1 MHERSTSTTRLPRRA
16 ARARRAGAAA
26 FAAAWLALACS
37 TPPGERLAPPRF
49 EFSRDTFAWANE
61 LYWQYDGDGRA
72 RSRAA
77 RGGSEPVE
85 YGQRCIVMARAV
97 RQFLFAA
104 RFEPDAPPVSAAEYR
119 ARVRRIFA
127 ADPRME
133 APSPAPVT
141 IPGFADLRA
150 FSRAHEGLLKESIGG
165 FFPTYFQRGNWRMIL
180 PFPARQQRATARALA
195 ERIEGGHLPIVHVA
209 NFPKIDIN
217 HALLLFAAEETPLG
231 VRFDAYDPNQPEHP
245 LALVFDSARAAF
257 HLPRTPYFPGGRVKV
272 YEIYRGSFF

>member
-1 MHERSTSTTRLPRRA
+1 MRERSASTIRPARG
-16 ARARRAGAAA
+16 ARARRAAPGAL
-26 FAAAWLALACS
+26 AAAWLALACAS
-37 TPPGERLAPPRF
+37 PPGERLAPPRF

-77 RGGSEPVE
+77 RGGAEPVD

-119 ARVRRIFA
+119 ARVRQVFA

-141 IPGFADLRA
+141 IPGFADLRD
-150 FSRAHEGLLKESIGG
+150 FSRAHEELLKESIGG
-165 FFPTYFQRGNWRMIL
+165 FFPTYFQRGNWRLIL
-180 PFPARQQRATARALA
+180 PFPPSQQRATARGLR
-195 ERIEGGHLPIVHVA
+195 ERIARGHAPIVHVV
-209 NFPKIDIN
+209 NFPKLDIN

-231 VRFDAYDPNQPEHP
+231 LRFGAYDPNQPEHP
-245 LALVFDSARAAF
+245 LALVFDEARAAF

-272 YEIYRGSFF
+272 YEIYRGWFF